1 MLCLSYLI
9 YAADTFRQAS
19 LRTPQNADE
28 DRQKAGWLCIAVGV
42 RPTTHHSS
50 YAHMSTCWP
59 LSVCLSIGLS
69 HSVLSVFLFIDVS
82 PYLTCL
88 YLIPLDCSVAM
99 YDCSSE
105 PSCLSVSV
113 CLPVCLRVWHT
124 NRGPRAL
131 SRVSQPRT
139 RTAAAALRAGHE
151 AASSPLRPIDQNSK
165 RFRWPALTLIIV

>member
-1 MLCLSYLI
+1 MRLTHSDRPRSERHRTQMKTGRRQAGCASQWAFDQLHTTVHMLICLRVGLCLCVS
-9 YAADTFRQAS
+9 QS
-19 LRTPQNADE
+19 
-28 DRQKAGWLCIAVGV
+28 
-42 RPTTHHSS
+42 
-50 YAHMSTCWP
+50 
-59 LSVCLSIGLS
+59 LSIGLS